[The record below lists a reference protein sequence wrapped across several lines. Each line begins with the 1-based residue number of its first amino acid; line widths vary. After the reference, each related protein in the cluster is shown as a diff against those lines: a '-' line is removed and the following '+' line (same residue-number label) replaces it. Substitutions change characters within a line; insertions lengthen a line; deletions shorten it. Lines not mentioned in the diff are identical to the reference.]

1 MPQVTAVSTDGA
13 PPTGDG
19 GGVVVHRTGRRVQVV
34 LGGRHA
40 QRVPDRPTSLH
51 AVSALAATQDGV
63 LTTRQVEEAGVSEAL
78 LRTLVRSEAW
88 VPLVRGTY
96 LVEPER
102 TERERR
108 RSWARAG
115 TLLVPGS
122 AVSHHTA
129 AALLGIHGAPR
140 AGVVHVSRAAKALAR
155 PQLHPHRAAFGPD
168 DVVDLDGLS
177 VTSPGRTLTDLVPQL
192 DRLQAQAV
200 LDSAL
205 HTGSVS
211 RSELQRAGAAAQRR
225 AGHPVAADVWADAA
239 PEPES
244 PLESRVRRRC
254 LDGGVRPSGLQHPVV
269 DRWGRTV
276 ATADLAFDW
285 RQLSQA
291 LGLPVPVRVDV
302 DRPLLGEADGRRFHG
317 EGDGDE
323 DEDAFVWDRRR
334 QNLVQGLGFVVVRFT
349 WADTVSRGAV
359 LAGLRTQLQEAVAA

>member
-1 MPQVTAVSTDGA
+1 M
-13 PPTGDG
+13 
-19 GGVVVHRTGRRVQVV
+19 
-34 LGGRHA
+34 
-40 QRVPDRPTSLH
+40 PDRPTSLR
-51 AVSALAATQDGV
+51 AVSALAAGQDGV
-63 LTTRQVEEAGVSEAL
+63 LTTRQVEEAGVSQAL
-78 LRTLVRSEAW
+78 LRTLLRSQVW

-102 TERERR
+102 SERERR

-115 TLLVPGS
+115 TLVVPGS

-129 AALLGIHGAPR
+129 AALHGIHGAPR

-168 DVVDLDGLS
+168 DVVDLDGLR
-177 VTSPGRTLTDLVPQL
+177 VTSPGRTLTDLVPGL

-205 HTGSVS
+205 HTGAVS
-211 RSELQRAGAAAQRR
+211 RAELLRAGEAAQRR
-225 AGHPVAADVWADAA
+225 AGHPVAADAWAEAA

-254 LDGGVRPSGLQHPVV
+254 LDGGVRPVDLQRPVL

-285 RQLSQA
+285 LQLSQA
-291 LGLPVPVRVDV
+291 LGASVPLRVDA

-317 EGDGDE
+317 EGDSDD

-359 LAGLRTQLQEAVAA
+359 LAALRAQLEETLAA